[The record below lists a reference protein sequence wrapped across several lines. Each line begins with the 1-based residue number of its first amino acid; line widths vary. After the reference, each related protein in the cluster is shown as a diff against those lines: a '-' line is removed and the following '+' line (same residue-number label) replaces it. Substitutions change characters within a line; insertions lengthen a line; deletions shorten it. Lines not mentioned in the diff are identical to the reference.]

1 MKRSPFPWRFLAE
14 LALILML
21 AVGFIARESA
31 ADERILHFQGR
42 VECLQDASIKVEE
55 QIKVRSEGNE
65 IRHGI
70 YRDILLRNWEG
81 RPSKIELLNAA
92 LDGAP
97 VQARSE
103 SLTQGIR
110 IYLGDPDRE
119 LPPGTYVFAL
129 TYRMSDQL
137 GNLPDRDEIYWNV
150 TGNDWVF
157 PIDHASC
164 LVLPPQGAGPLENL
178 HIAAYTGIRGAQG
191 ADYTKEFTGGG
202 VRFVT
207 TRTIEPG
214 EGLTVAVGWPKG
226 LVTFSQKSSRNAGW
240 LAFAAGM
247 GLVLA
252 YYFAAWFF
260 SGRDAPKA
268 IVTPLFEL
276 PASVT
281 PAEARRIHRMGLDM
295 VGGLPAELVD
305 LAVKGILR
313 IEEKEGE
320 FSLSLES
327 QPDLSGLPG
336 PQKNLV
342 TSLLSTALD
351 SSRKVESL
359 RTAAR
364 QKGVFGKLARMS
376 LKMGNI
382 PETPPLPEGRVE
394 LPLTRSQS
402 SGLQSA
408 WAEFRKSLELKQH
421 SKELFSK
428 NTGKWVLGL
437 VGSFLALGVMFYAN
451 YPDGFIEGGGAFLAL
466 WISFWTIGVVFL
478 VIVDCVVWKRLFENP
493 SLSGTIL
500 AVFMTLF
507 SVPFLAAE
515 AFVLYQL
522 AQISYTPV
530 LKQLVP
536 ALLTVLG
543 ANVLFKVLLKRYS
556 AAGQALRAQV
566 EGYRLYLSMA
576 EENLLK
582 GLASPS
588 PTPKLFERHLPYAM
602 ALDVEEAWAKRFT
615 EQLGSS
621 YSPDWYRGGTFSSGA
636 GFATGF
642 SGAFSGAVSTAS
654 SSSSGGSGG
663 GGSSGGGGGGGGG
676 GGW

>member
-1 MKRSPFPWRFLAE
+1 MHRSPVSRWL
-14 LALILML
+14 L
-21 AVGFIARESA
+21 AVLAFAGMAAGCFTARESA
-31 ADERILHFQGR
+31 ADERILLFQGR

-55 QIKVRSEGNE
+55 QIKVRSEGSE

-81 RPSKIELLNAA
+81 RPSKIEVLNAA

-119 LPPGTYVFAL
+119 LPPGTYTFTLA
-129 TYRMSDQL
+129 YRMSDQL
-137 GNLPDRDEIYWNV
+137 GNLQDRDEVYWNV
-150 TGNDWVF
+150 TGNDWAF

-164 LVLPPQGAGPLENL
+164 LVLPPQGAGPVENL
-178 HIAAYTGIRGAQG
+178 HIAAYTGIRGTQG

-260 SGRDAPKA
+260 SGRDAPKG

-295 VGGLPAELVD
+295 GALPAELVD

-320 FSLSLES
+320 FSLSLEN
-327 QPDLSGLPG
+327 QADLSGLPG
-336 PQKNLV
+336 QQKNLV

-364 QKGVFGKLARMS
+364 QKGFFGKLARMS

-382 PETPPLPEGRVE
+382 PEAPSLPEGRVE

-408 WAEFRKSLELKQH
+408 WAEFRKSLELKQA
-421 SKELFSK
+421 SRELFSK

-437 VGSFLALGVMFYAN
+437 VGSFLALGAMFYAN
-451 YPDGFIEGGGAFLAL
+451 YPDGFIGGGGAFLAL

-478 VIVDCVVWKRLFENP
+478 VIADCVVWKRLFEGP

-515 AFVLYQL
+515 VFVLYQL
-522 AQISYTPV
+522 AQISYTPI

-536 ALLTVLG
+536 ALVAVFG
-543 ANVLFKVLLKRYS
+543 ADALFKALLKRCS

-602 ALDVEEAWAKRFT
+602 ALDVEEAWAKRFAD
-615 EQLGSS
+615 QLGSG

>member
-1 MKRSPFPWRFLAE
+1 MKPRLMLRFLLGTLIVATVFLAPGFTVESRAE
-14 LALILML
+14 
-21 AVGFIARESA
+21 
-31 ADERILHFQGR
+31 ERILDFQGQ
-42 VECLQDASIKVEE
+42 VVCFEDASIRVEE
-55 QIKVRSEGNE
+55 QIKVRCEGSE

-81 RPSKIELLNAA
+81 LPSKIEVLNAA

-119 LPPGTYVFAL
+119 LPPGNYTFAL
-129 TYRMSDQL
+129 AYRMSDQL

-150 TGNDWVF
+150 TGNDWAF

-178 HIAAYTGIRGAQG
+178 HISAYTGVRGTRG
-191 ADYTKEFTGGG
+191 ADYTKELTDKG
-202 VRFVT
+202 VRFAT
-207 TRTIEPG
+207 TRTLEPG

-226 LVTFSQKSSRNAGW
+226 AVTFSQRSSRNAGW

-252 YYFAAWFF
+252 YYLAAWFI
-260 SGRDAPKA
+260 SGRDAPKG

-320 FSLSLES
+320 FRLSLES
-327 QPDLSGLPG
+327 QVDLSSLPG
-336 PQKNLV
+336 QQKNLV
-342 TSLLSTALD
+342 RSLLSTALD

-364 QKGVFGKLARMS
+364 QKGFFGKLARMS

-382 PETPPLPEGRVE
+382 PENPSLPEGRIE
-394 LPLTRSQS
+394 LPLTRNQS

-408 WAEFRKSLELKQH
+408 WAEFRKSLELKQA
-421 SKELFSK
+421 SRELFSK

-437 VGSFLALGVMFYAN
+437 VGSFLALGAMFYAN
-451 YPDGFIEGGGAFLAL
+451 YPDGFIGGGGAFLAL

-478 VIVDCVVWKRLFENP
+478 VIVDCAVWKKLFEAP
-493 SLSGTIL
+493 SISGTIL

-515 AFVLYQL
+515 VFVLYQL
-522 AQISYTPV
+522 ARISYTPI
-530 LKQLVP
+530 LQQLVP
-536 ALLTVLG
+536 ALVTVFC
-543 ANVLFKVLLKRYS
+543 AVALFNALLKRYS
-556 AAGQALRAQV
+556 AAGQSLRAQV

-582 GLASPS
+582 GLSSPS
-588 PTPKLFERHLPYAM
+588 ATPKLFERHLPYAM
-602 ALDVEEAWAKRFT
+602 ALDVEEAWAKRFAD
-615 EQLGSS
+615 QLGST
-621 YSPDWYRGGTFSSGA
+621 YTPEWYRGSSFAGSSGFVGGFSSA
-636 GFATGF
+636 FA
-642 SGAFSGAVSTAS
+642 GAVSSAS
-654 SSSSGGSGG
+654 STSSGGSGG

>member
-1 MKRSPFPWRFLAE
+1 MKPRSILSFLLE
-14 LALILML
+14 PLIL
-21 AVGFIARESA
+21 VIALTTFVPVEESR
-31 ADERILHFQGR
+31 ADERILDFQGR
-42 VECLQDASIKVEE
+42 VECLEDASIRVQEKF
-55 QIKVRSEGNE
+55 KVRSDGIE

-81 RPSKIELLNAA
+81 RPSKIEVLNAA

-119 LPPGTYVFAL
+119 LPPGTYAFAL
-129 TYRMSDQL
+129 TYRMSDQV
-137 GNLPDRDEIYWNV
+137 GNLEDRDEIYWNV
-150 TGNDWVF
+150 TGNDWAF
-157 PIDHASC
+157 PIDRVSC
-164 LVLPPQGAGPLENL
+164 LVIPPTGARNPESFKV
-178 HIAAYTGIRGAQG
+178 AAYSGYPGSRGK
-191 ADYTKEFTGGG
+191 DFRYEVDESG
-202 VRFVT
+202 VRFET
-207 TRTIEPG
+207 THPLVPG

-226 LVTFSQKSSRNAGW
+226 AVAFGSGGPRNRGW
-240 LAFAAGM
+240 LAFAMGM

-252 YYFAAWFF
+252 YYLVAWFF
-260 SGRDAPKA
+260 SGRDAPKG

-295 VGGLPAELVD
+295 GALPAELVD

-327 QPDLSGLPG
+327 QADLSGLPG

-359 RTAAR
+359 RMAAR
-364 QKGVFGKLARMS
+364 QKGFLGKLARMS
-376 LKMGNI
+376 LKMGSI
-382 PETPPLPEGRVE
+382 PETPPLPEGRIE

-408 WAEFRKSLELKQH
+408 WAEFRKSLELKQE
-421 SKELFSK
+421 SRKLFSK

-437 VGSFLALGVMFYAN
+437 VGSFLALGAMFYAN
-451 YPDGFIEGGGAFLAL
+451 YPDGFIGGGGAFLAL

-478 VIVDCVVWKRLFENP
+478 VIVVCVAWKKLFEAP
-493 SLSGTIL
+493 SISGTVL

-515 AFVLYQL
+515 VFVLYQL
-522 AQISYTPV
+522 ARISYTPI
-530 LKQLVP
+530 LQQLVP
-536 ALLTVLG
+536 ALVTVFG
-543 ANVLFKVLLKRYS
+543 ADALFKALLKRYS

-588 PTPKLFERHLPYAM
+588 ATPKLFERHLPYAM
-602 ALDVEEAWAKRFT
+602 ALDVEEAWAKRFS
-615 EQLGSS
+615 EQLGSA
-621 YSPDWYRGGTFSSGA
+621 YTPDWYRGGSFAGSA
-636 GFATGF
+636 GFVGGF
-642 SGAFSGAVSTAS
+642 SGAFSGAVSSAS
-654 SSSSGGSGG
+654 STSSGGSGG